1 MDAFELIGRRNSYQY
16 VLNDLNGEEKKP
28 SNNERNQDN
37 NDSDDDIDRASD
49 EDQPKDSM
57 ATLIM
62 GFSKLKQPKA
72 PQLPPRSDDD
82 SIVSEELEE
91 SYQKSNYAGVQK

>member
-1 MDAFELIGRRNSYQY
+1 LIGRRGIYQY
-16 VLNDLNGEEKKP
+16 VINNLNGDEKKLKDV
-28 SNNERNQDN
+28 ERNQDN

-62 GFSKLKQPKA
+62 G
-72 PQLPPRSDDD
+72 
-82 SIVSEELEE
+82 SE
-91 SYQKSNYAGVQK
+91 KRR